1 MNKINVG
8 VLLSLF
14 LFLLFSSCGAYFNQ
28 PLKISRARL
37 GENTSSNNEILK
49 GVLPITPTIVGV
61 YKFRDQT
68 GQYKLVENGTSWSTA
83 ITQGGT
89 SILLKSLE
97 DSKWFTPI
105 ERENVSNLLNE
116 RQIIRSTRQEYTK
129 NNDSDQVTS
138 IPPLL
143 FAGVLLEGGVVSYDS
158 NIITGGSGARYFGAG
173 GSVEYREDRITI
185 YLRAVSTSNGQIL
198 KTVYTSK
205 TILSQGISANL
216 FRYVSLKRL
225 LEVETGVTRNE
236 PTQLAVKEA
245 IDKAVETLIVEGI
258 IDGLWKPQG
267 GQPVVDA
274 IKERYEKENEEAE
287 STVLLDR
294 KLEDRRGKTAISI
307 SGGSAFIAGD
317 YSDPNGKISSSAA
330 YKFYFNQPTLNLNVG
345 LGYFQLENE
354 RVFKEDF
361 MSFDINLEYDMLP
374 YDDLSPFIYG
384 GLGTVSDL
392 DIKNPFFKF
401 QYGLGLEYLPVNNV
415 GIKIFGEQ
423 NLLVSDKLDGFENGK
438 RDDYFWRV
446 GVGLNFYFGKPY
458 KRVKS
463 VMFE

>member
-1 MNKINVG
+1 MNKINIG
-8 VLLSLF
+8 VVVALL
-14 LFLLFSSCGAYFNQ
+14 LLFSGCGTFFNQ
-28 PLKISRARL
+28 PLTTTEARL
-37 GENTSSNNEILK
+37 GENTTKNRLLNGI
-49 GVLPITPTIVGV
+49 LPITPTVVGV

-83 ITQGGT
+83 VTQGGT

-116 RQIIRSTRQEYTK
+116 RQIIRSTRQEYSK
-129 NNDSDQVTS
+129 NNNNKDQTTS

-173 GSVEYREDRITI
+173 GSTKYRQDRITI

-198 KTVYTSK
+198 KTVYISK

-216 FRYVSLKRL
+216 FRYVNLKRL
-225 LEVETGVTRNE
+225 LEVEIGVTRNE

-245 IDKAVETLIVEGI
+245 IDKAVETLIIEGI
-258 IDGLWKPQG
+258 IDGLWKPKG
-267 GQPVVDA
+267 GQVVVGNL
-274 IKERYEKENEEAE
+274 KEKYLKEKEEAE

-294 KLEDRRGKTAISI
+294 KLEDRRGKSAVSI
-307 SGGSAFIAGD
+307 SVGSANIAGD
-317 YSDPNGKISSSAA
+317 YSNSKGKIAA
-330 YKFYFNQPTLNLNVG
+330 NVAFKFYFQNPKFNLNIVF
-345 LGYFQLENE
+345 GYFQLENE
-354 RVFKEDF
+354 GAFSEEFV
-361 MSFDINLEYDMLP
+361 SSGINLEYNFLP
-374 YDDLSPFIYG
+374 YDNLSPFMYG
-384 GLGTVSDL
+384 GLGVISDF
-392 DIKNPFFKF
+392 DNTNPHVKF
-401 QYGLGLEYLPVNNV
+401 QYGLGLEYLLVNNI

-423 NLLVSDKLDGFENGK
+423 NLLLNDELDGLVQGK
-438 RDDYFWRV
+438 RDDYFWKV
-446 GVGLNFYFGKPY
+446 GVGVNFYIGKPY
-458 KRVKS
+458 NSVKS

>member
-1 MNKINVG
+1 MNKIKLSVILSI
-8 VLLSLF
+8 LL
-14 LFLLFSSCGAYFNQ
+14 LLSSCGAFFNQ
-28 PLKISRARL
+28 PLNVKRARL
-37 GENTSSNNEILK
+37 GENTSNNKILD
-49 GVLPITPTIVGV
+49 GILPVTPTVVGV

-68 GQYKLVENGTSWSTA
+68 GQYKAVENGTSWSTA

-116 RQIIRSTRQEYTK
+116 RQIIRSTRKEYSK
-129 NNDSDQVTS
+129 NNKKNQITS

-173 GSVEYREDRITI
+173 GSVKYRQDRITV

-198 KTVYTSK
+198 KTVYISK

-216 FRYVSLKRL
+216 FRYVNLKRL

-245 IDKAVETLIVEGI
+245 IDKAVETLIVEGV

-267 GQPVVDA
+267 GQPVVDK
-274 IKERYEKENEEAE
+274 IKKEYSLEKEEAKA
-287 STVLLDR
+287 TKLYDR
-294 KLEDRRGKTAISI
+294 KFEDRRGKSAISI
-307 SGGSAFIAGD
+307 AMGSANISGD
-317 YSDPNGKISSSAA
+317 YSNPKGKFGTSLVYKMFFKKPN
-330 YKFYFNQPTLNLNVG
+330 LNLNFG

-354 RVFKEDF
+354 KAFKGDF
-361 MSFDINLEYDMLP
+361 MSFDINLEYNLLP
-374 YDDLSPFIYG
+374 FEDLSPFMYG
-384 GLGTVSDL
+384 GVGTISDL
-392 DIKNPFFKF
+392 NITNPYAKF
-401 QYGLGLEYLPVNNV
+401 QYGLGLEYLPTNNI
-415 GIKIFGEQ
+415 GIKLFGEQ
-423 NLLVSDKLDGFENGK
+423 NLLLNDNLDGLVQGK
-438 RDDYFWRV
+438 RNDYYWRI
-446 GVGLNFYFGKPY
+446 GVGLNFYIGKPY

-463 VMFE
+463 EIF